1 MNCCHFNVFVKKYR
15 RLLES
20 PAMLATRA
28 VLINGYTMVPKRSV
42 RDGNAHPEPHI
53 WRHFDGADRGTTAI
67 GLICIACWLSG
78 CVKGPDKSE
87 PGAGTEVTQRETWDS
102 RQNGRHREQPSRSAE
117 PNRREQSADTGVEPA
132 GLRTHT
138 LRRLRMVDE
147 QLRGRDI
154 TDAGVLDAMS
164 RVPRHL
170 FVPES
175 LSELA
180 YADRP
185 LPIGQQQTISQ
196 PYIVALMT
204 QLSGVQ
210 AGEKALDVGTGSGYQ
225 AAVLAELVE
234 HVYSIEI
241 VEPLADEAR
250 QRLARLGYQNIEV
263 RHGDG
268 YRGWPQHAPF
278 DVIIVAAAAD
288 HVPQPLIEQLA
299 PRGRLVMP
307 VGKFFQSLIVIEKQA
322 DGTLRRESVAP
333 VAFVPM
339 TGEAQR

>member
-1 MNCCHFNVFVKKYR
+1 MQSAQSDR
-15 RLLES
+15 RDSQQLSS
-20 PAMLATRA
+20 PTRPDRREKLA
-28 VLINGYTMVPKRSV
+28 
-42 RDGNAHPEPHI
+42 
-53 WRHFDGADRGTTAI
+53 GTTAE
-67 GLICIACWLSG
+67 G
-78 CVKGPDKSE
+78 SE
-87 PGAGTEVTQRETWDS
+87 DERLNA
-102 RQNGRHREQPSRSAE
+102 
-117 PNRREQSADTGVEPA
+117 
-132 GLRTHT
+132 
-138 LRRLRMVDE
+138 LRRLQMVED

-154 TDAGVLDAMS
+154 TDAEVLGAMS

-175 LSELA
+175 LRELA

-185 LPIGQQQTISQ
+185 LPIGNQQTISQ

-204 QLSGVQ
+204 QL
-210 AGEKALDVGTGSGYQ
+210 AGAKAGAKALDVGTGSGYQ

-234 HVYSIEI
+234 QVYSIEI

-250 QRLARLGYQNIEV
+250 QRLARLGYQNVEV

-288 HVPQPLIEQLA
+288 HVPQPLVEQLA

-307 VGKFFQSLIVIEKQA
+307 VGKYFQSLIVVEKQP
-322 DGTLRRESVAP
+322 DGTLRRKTIAP